1 MNECDTML
9 LRDIKLMFMRNL
21 QHTLKDPIFVFVSML
36 QPLLYLFLFMPL
48 LNGLGGVPG
57 IPAGKAVEV
66 FIPGLLVMQA
76 IFGTA
81 FVGFSLIDDIRSGVI
96 ERFMVTP
103 VKRPAI
109 LLGRILRDAVIL
121 MFQCVL
127 ITLVALPFGLT
138 VNIVGFLLSL
148 LLYALIGIT
157 MASISYGFALIY
169 KIEDPLAPTLNMI
182 TLPVSLLSG
191 IILPLVL
198 APIWLQDLAKIN
210 PFYYAVNAVRLLF
223 IGNFQLVSILEGFV
237 IIGALAAIV
246 FLWGLRS
253 LEKIAS

>member
-1 MNECDTML
+1 MMKM
-9 LRDIKLMFMRNL
+9 LRDTRLMFIRNM
-21 QHTLKDPIFVFVSML
+21 QHTLRSPVFIFASMF

-57 IPAGKAVEV
+57 LPAGKTVDI

-76 IFGTA
+76 LFGTA
-81 FVGFSLIDDIRSGVI
+81 FVGFSLIDDIRTGVI
-96 ERFMVTP
+96 ERFLVTP
-103 VKRPAI
+103 VKRSAI
-109 LLGRILRDAVIL
+109 LLGRVLRDAVIL
-121 MFQCVL
+121 LFQCIL
-127 ITLVALPFGLT
+127 ITLVAIPFGLSIN
-138 VNIVGFLLSL
+138 VGGFLLSL
-148 LLYALIGIT
+148 LLYALIGVT
-157 MASISYGFALIY
+157 MASMSYGFALIY

-210 PFYYAVNAVRLLF
+210 PFSYSVDATRALF
-223 IGNFQLVSILEGFV
+223 AGNFQSIEIVEGFA
-237 IIGALAAIV
+237 IISVLAILI

-253 LEKIAS
+253 LKKMAS